1 MSIIIS
7 KTEYS
12 FPALST
18 YAIEVKE
25 SRNVAKIQNKNAK
38 WLNKTTQLNIIF
50 FKSIRIFLKIIFNLL
65 LLFPA
70 KQYPIDKK
78 VHQKA
83 YQRIYTF

>member
-25 SRNVAKIQNKNAK
+25 SRNVAKIQNKNA
-38 WLNKTTQLNIIF
+38 QLNIIF
-50 FKSIRIFLKIIFNLL
+50 FKSIRIFRKIIFNLL